1 MRISTS
7 MLTKISLDAMLNQQA
22 ALSNTQLQVTTGQRI
37 ISPSDDPYGSS
48 RSLDLQESISLNEQY
63 QVNAGYAKNRLNLEE
78 SSLTGVGNAIQR
90 VRELMVVANN
100 DSQTPESRGFIREEI
115 NQLLD
120 QVLALSNSTDS
131 NGEYIFAG
139 YQGKTKP
146 FAVDGAGNYSYFG
159 DKGSR
164 LLKMSSSTSVA
175 MGDSGEGTF
184 LTIKNG
190 NGTFQ
195 TRDHT
200 TNTGTAIVDPGTV
213 YGTYVPDNYQVKF
226 IPPAT
231 GDLRDPLEYYVLDGQ
246 GDVIVPAAYVGS
258 AEGAYLTDVQNRV
271 PASAGVQYQEGAV
284 IQGLDTLGIKIS
296 IAGKPAISTTPV
308 LSETS
313 MWPVANGPYPALTGG
328 DGFDIN
334 PSKFQ
339 SLFATVKSF
348 SDTLASN
355 QGSETELTKFHNSV
369 NRSLIDL
376 DQAMGRVLDVRSRIG
391 ARLNTV
397 DKQIEINE
405 SFSLQMNETLSSIQD
420 LDYAEAIT
428 RMNLQLTGLQAAQNA
443 YTKIQDLSLFN
454 YI

>member
-7 MLTKISLDAMLNQQA
+7 LLTKISLEAMLNQQA
-22 ALSNTQLQVTTGQRI
+22 MLSETQLQVTTGKQI
-37 ISPSDDPYGSS
+37 LSPSDNPYGSA
-48 RSLDLQESISLNEQY
+48 RSLDLQESIGLNEQY
-63 QVNAGYAKNRLNLEE
+63 QVNAGYAQNRLTLEE
-78 SSLTGVGNAIQR
+78 SSLVGVGNAIQR
-90 VRELMVVANN
+90 IRELMVYANN
-100 DSQTPESRGFIREEI
+100 DSQTAESRRFIKEEVD
-115 NQLLD
+115 QLLD
-120 QVLALSNSTDS
+120 QVLSLSNATDS

-159 DKGSR
+159 DKGAR
-164 LLKMSSSTSVA
+164 LIKMSGSTSVA

-184 LTIKNG
+184 LSIKNG
-190 NGTFQ
+190 NGTFK
-195 TRDHT
+195 TNDFA

-226 IPPAT
+226 IPPQS
-231 GDLRDPLEYYVLDGQ
+231 GDIKDPLEYYVLDGQ
-246 GDVIVPAAYVGS
+246 GDIIVPAANAGNTE
-258 AEGAYLTDVQNRV
+258 AAYLG
-271 PASAGVQYQEGAV
+271 GVAIRANVGIPYQEGAV
-284 IQGLDTLGIKIS
+284 IQGLDALGIKIS
-296 IAGKPAISTTPV
+296 IAGTPV
-308 LSETS
+308 IDTNPPITETS
-313 MWPVANGPYPALTGG
+313 PFPPASGNYISVNPG

-334 PSKFQ
+334 PSNFQ
-339 SLFATVKSF
+339 SLFATVKNF
-348 SDTLASN
+348 SDTLASS
-355 QGSETELTKFHNSV
+355 QGSDTDLTRFHNAM
-369 NRSLIDL
+369 NRALTDMDQSL
-376 DQAMGRVLDVRSRIG
+376 GRVLDVRSRIG